1 MSYES
6 GRIPGESYRDFV
18 ERVDAREREKG
29 KAIDHAIIYSVE
41 NVPETKSKTITGTI
55 TLKIS
60 VGVSDESLVVNFD
73 ILKGVKQ
80 HIRSRLAAML
90 SDRAIEIL
98 LEDLRKS
105 SAST

>member
-41 NVPETKSKTITGTI
+41 NVPETKSKTVTGTI

-60 VGVSDESLVVNFD
+60 AGVPDESLVANLD
-73 ILKGVKQ
+73 ILQGVKQ